1 RLLEDDALINRMG
14 FNNIGMNKALSHLR
28 KNAYQV
34 PVGINVGV
42 NKMTP
47 YEARYQ
53 DYIKVIDTFK
63 HDVSFFTVNISSP
76 NTENLQNF
84 HDKDEFSMLCQAL
97 TTFKKQHDV
106 TVPIYLKLTSD
117 MDFDGLK
124 ALLPAITETFD
135 GIILA
140 NTTRQRDGL
149 TSANKVEEGGLSG
162 RPLFERNLKLIKYA
176 YQQTNGEFLIIGTGG
191 VFSTE
196 DAIKMMRH
204 GASLIQIYSSLVIE
218 GPGLTKKMN
227 KGIARYLKDH
237 HFDNVSDIIGLDA

>member
-1 RLLEDDALINRMG
+1 M
-14 FNNIGMNKALSHLR
+14 
-28 KNAYQV
+28 
-34 PVGINVGV
+34 
-42 NKMTP
+42 
-47 YEARYQ
+47 
-53 DYIKVIDTFK
+53 
-63 HDVSFFTVNISSP
+63 
-76 NTENLQNF
+76 
-84 HDKDEFSMLCQAL
+84 
-97 TTFKKQHDV
+97 
-106 TVPIYLKLTSD
+106 PIYLKLTSD